1 MRVLKRKKN
10 ILFLLVDQVNA
21 KLPPEISCVNEEEKS
36 FITLTPGG
44 PRLRPGGAESGR
56 QSHSRSCRARETCA
70 YTNST
75 AALEMLMCQK
85 KKHGSVRN

>member
-1 MRVLKRKKN
+1 M
-10 ILFLLVDQVNA
+10 DQVNA
-21 KLPPEISCVNEEEKS
+21 KSPPEISRVKEEEKS

-56 QSHSRSCRARETCA
+56 RSHSRSCRARETCA

-75 AALEMLMCQK
+75 AALEMLMCQ
-85 KKHGSVRN
+85 